1 MFRVKRTVCM
11 ATLLFMV
18 HYGAIATSFA
28 AEEKSSEATQ
38 QKDFYVG
45 GFGGWSFPDDSTLK
59 NSWSGGLKVGWVLPP
74 VSYGQWFNWE
84 FEYWYQN
91 LHIKQQN
98 LTIGNLTITAP
109 GLNGHAHTFASN
121 FILRR
126 PTGIIRPYAGA
137 GPSVVFV
144 DFNGPGAADTSS
156 TAFGANVLVGSRVM
170 FSKTLG
176 VFAEYKRN
184 WAFSLEFNR
193 VRSDLNSNALVGGL
207 VWEFDNFWLP

>member
-1 MFRVKRTVCM
+1 MQALQQGVCM
-11 ATLLFMV
+11 VAM
-18 HYGAIATSFA
+18 SFLVYCGGITPSQA
-28 AEEKSSEATQ
+28 AEAKATEAVE

-45 GFGGWSFPDDSTLK
+45 AYGGWSFPDTFAGTDTK
-59 NSWSGGLKVGWVLPP
+59 NGWSGGLKAGWVLPP

-91 LHIKQQN
+91 LHIPGSGSSQ
-98 LTIGNLTITAP
+98 LSLP
-109 GLNGHAHTFASN
+109 GLHGHAHTFASN

-144 DFNGPGAADTSS
+144 DLNGPGAGDTSAA
-156 TAFGANVLVGSRVM
+156 AFGINVLVGSRVM
-170 FSKTLG
+170 LSKTLG

-184 WAFSLEFNR
+184 WAFSLEFNG
-193 VRSDLNSNALVGGL
+193 VRSDLYSNAVVGGL
-207 VWEFDNFWLP
+207 VWEFDDFYLP

>member
-1 MFRVKRTVCM
+1 MFRVKHTACM

-18 HYGAIATSFA
+18 HYGAITTSFA

-45 GFGGWSFPDDSTLK
+45 AFGGWSFPDTFAGTDMK
-59 NSWSGGLKVGWVLPP
+59 NGWSGGLKAGWVLPP

-91 LHIKQQN
+91 LHVPGFGSSQ
-98 LTIGNLTITAP
+98 LSLP
-109 GLNGHAHTFASN
+109 GLHGHAHTFASN

-144 DFNGPGAADTSS
+144 DLNGPGTGDTSAA
-156 TAFGANVLVGSRVM
+156 AFGANVLVGSRVM

-184 WAFSLEFNR
+184 WAFSLEFNG
-193 VRSDLNSNALVGGL
+193 VRSDLYSNAVVGGL